1 MADQLKE
8 TTEFFD
14 AAFGTVAQGVKSF
27 ADGAQ
32 VGDIADFF
40 DEALLWQRGVQG
52 FASSFGPEATQATV
66 PQIHALFDKYEQS
79 LVQAGLEP
87 VLAAAAVTQTKG
99 FYLIYAAFKRGQP
112 QTPTSEPA

>member
-14 AAFGTVAQGVKSF
+14 AAFGTVAQGIESF

-32 VGDIADFF
+32 VSDVASFF
-40 DEALLWQRGVQG
+40 DEALLWQKGVQG
-52 FASSFGPEATQATV
+52 FAESFGPEATAATV
-66 PQIHALFDKYEQS
+66 PQIHSLFDKYEQN
-79 LVQAGLEP
+79 LVSAGLEP

-99 FYLIYAAFKRGQP
+99 FYLIYAALKRGQA
-112 QTPTSEPA
+112 QNTNSPAA